1 VQQVTYPTAVR
12 RRRGKWHVSVPA
24 LPADAPVI
32 VTTQLGNAAPLLI
45 SEVAEYL
52 GVSVDVVEV
61 TVEQPRR
68 PERPRLRDRVTASLV
83 QASSGAGVLVGL
95 YAMTS
100 WPVTLITAGVATA
113 ALSALRESGRI

>member
-1 VQQVTYPTAVR
+1 MQQVTYATAVR

-45 SEVAEYL
+45 SDLAEYL
-52 GVSVDVVEV
+52 GVSVDVVDV
-61 TVEQPRR
+61 SVEQPRR
-68 PERPRLRDRVTASLV
+68 PDRPRLRDRLSAGLV
-83 QASSGAGVLVGL
+83 QAGAGTGALVGL